1 MSYAVS
7 WIAVRGKRPEEVRRV
22 LGLQASG
29 VWHEEPNYPIA
40 AARLATGWYLVR
52 TEGLTSMLCEPGVA
66 SQLSEDCE
74 VVTCCLNE
82 DDYLSAAEQWENGK
96 RLWGIR
102 YYRKHGR
109 RSVEVDGALPLG
121 FDSIKVELLEKEKAD
136 ADVFYE
142 MPIDVAEAVTG
153 YRDDVLPVNVLG
165 QRYELLIARRGGE
178 VSGMGR

>member
-82 DDYLSAAEQWENGK
+82 DDYHSAAEQWENGK
-96 RLWGIR
+96 RLWGIQKPHHQTRAAQIGAGPCCFLR
-102 YYRKHGR
+102 YNFYSTAHKIC
-109 RSVEVDGALPLG
+109 SVWWIFVQTISLC
-121 FDSIKVELLEKEKAD
+121 IK
-136 ADVFYE
+136 
-142 MPIDVAEAVTG
+142 T
-153 YRDDVLPVNVLG
+153 
-165 QRYELLIARRGGE
+165 RYTP
-178 VSGMGR
+178 